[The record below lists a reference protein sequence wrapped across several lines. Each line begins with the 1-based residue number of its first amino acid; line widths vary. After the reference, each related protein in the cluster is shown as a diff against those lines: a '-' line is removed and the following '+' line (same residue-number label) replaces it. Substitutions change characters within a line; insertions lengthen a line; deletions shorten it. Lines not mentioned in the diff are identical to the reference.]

1 MSLQDVNPINKY
13 LETLGQKQAF
23 SIYYKQVSR
32 KIRGYFR
39 ISLFFFIWRDKLKN
53 HKKIK
58 LGKLNFYIVDDNY
71 IEYLSKFDKH
81 IAYNKNEKRPYIG
94 VVILVKEHYYF
105 APMFSPKQRHKTYK
119 DNLTFFKM
127 KSIKDKNDLGII
139 RFSDMIPVPQD
150 NVELLDVKD
159 KPYAYRRLLSEQYKY
174 INLPDNR
181 QKIMDKA
188 DRLYTVVTSNSKGK
202 TAKFYKQLSCDF
214 KLLEE
219 QSLKYNI

>member
-1 MSLQDVNPINKY
+1 M
-13 LETLGQKQAF
+13 
-23 SIYYKQVSR
+23 
-32 KIRGYFR
+32 
-39 ISLFFFIWRDKLKN
+39 FIWRNKFKNNKKL
-53 HKKIK
+53 K
-58 LGKLNFYIVDDNY
+58 LGKLNFYIVDDKY
-71 IEYLSKFDKH
+71 IEYLSRFDRH

-105 APMFSPKQRHKTYK
+105 APMFSPKQKHKTYK

-127 KSIKDKNDLGII
+127 KSIKDNNDLGII

-150 NVELLDVKD
+150 CVELLDVKD
-159 KPYAYRRLLSEQYKY
+159 KTYAYRRLLSEQYKY

-188 DRLYTVVTSNSKGK
+188 EKLYTIVTGNSKGK
-202 TAKFYKQLSCDF
+202 TAKFYKGLSCDF

-219 QSLKYNI
+219 QSLKYNT